1 MDLPVRLSPLV
12 RAGRLA
18 AAVVLAAVAL
28 VGVAPVAAADE
39 IRDDQWWLDF
49 LNVSQ
54 AHQVTRGEGVT
65 VAVVDT
71 GVDARHPD
79 LSGSVLP
86 GEDFL
91 GESDGRV
98 DDQGHGTGMASL
110 IAGHGH
116 GSGDGILGIAPGA
129 KILPVRVATGGE
141 AGLGQASTL
150 GEGIQWAADHGSK
163 IINVSQAHWA
173 DDPAVR
179 EAVQY
184 AQRRG
189 AVIVAGPGNVHQ
201 GDTFIQYPA
210 AYPGVVA
217 VSAVGRSGDFA
228 GDVSVQGSGMVLA
241 APGVDMVSANAGGE
255 YAIGSGTSDSTALVS
270 GVAALVWAAHP
281 DLDAVNVINRLVQTA
296 DDRGP
301 QGRDQQYGYGVVD
314 PVAALTADVPLV
326 QGGGA
331 SSASPGGGAAPR
343 DGAGSGGT
351 GRLLVGL
358 LAGAVVLLVLA
369 VVGLVMWS
377 RSRSRA
383 APAGVPEGT
392 GRPWAGPPT
401 GPYPPGQPP
410 YPGRPPPGGA
420 PPPWGPPPGQPP
432 HPPPPRR

>member
-1 MDLPVRLSPLV
+1 MDLRVQSPLV
-12 RAGRLA
+12 SAGRLA
-18 AAVVLAAVAL
+18 AAIVLAVVAL

-54 AHQVTRGEGVT
+54 VHQVTRGEGVT

-71 GVDARHPD
+71 GVNARHPD

-86 GEDFL
+86 GEDFI
-91 GESDGRV
+91 GDSDGRV
-98 DDQGHGTGMASL
+98 DHDGHGTGMASL

-116 GSGDGILGIAPGA
+116 GSGDGILGIAPGVE
-129 KILPVRVATGGE
+129 ILPVRVTGHSSE
-141 AGLGQASTL
+141 VAQ
-150 GEGIQWAADHGSK
+150 GIRWAAEHGASVV
-163 IINVSQAHWA
+163 NVSWGDAGE
-173 DDPAVR
+173 DPALR
-179 EAVQY
+179 QAVSY
-184 AQRRG
+184 AQQQG
-189 AVIVAGPGNVHQ
+189 AVVVAAAGNPHQ
-201 GDTFIQYPA
+201 GDTSIIYPA

-217 VSAVGRSGDFA
+217 VSGVGRSGDFA
-228 GDVSVQGSGMVLA
+228 VDTSVQGSGMVLA
-241 APGVDMVSANAGGE
+241 APGVDMVTASTGSE